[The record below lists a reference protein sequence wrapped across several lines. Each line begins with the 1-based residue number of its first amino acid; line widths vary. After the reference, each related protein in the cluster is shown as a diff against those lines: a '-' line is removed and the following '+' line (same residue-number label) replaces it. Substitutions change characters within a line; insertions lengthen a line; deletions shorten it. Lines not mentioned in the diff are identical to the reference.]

1 MTEMEKILVVDDL
14 ASIRKIVHKKMISE
28 GYSCEEAPDGETAL
42 KILSR
47 GDFGL
52 VLLDVS
58 MPGKSGTDVL
68 NEIITRH
75 PDVSVIMITSRD
87 DAETVIETMKMGA
100 SDYIIKPVNLNELPV
115 RVRKALDRRR
125 LVLENKEYRLHL
137 EDKVREQ
144 TEKIHNAFLNSI
156 TSLAFAL
163 EARDKYTSGHSQR
176 VSKISLLICRRLGL
190 DQDYVEKVT
199 LAGLVHDIGKI
210 GIKEAILMKKDRLTE
225 EEYSHIMAHSVIG
238 EHILRPAIDDQEI
251 LKIVRHHHERYNG
264 SGYPDGLTR
273 QQIPLGA
280 RILAV
285 ADIYDA
291 MTSDRPYRKA
301 MNPVTAIEELK
312 KQTRRML
319 DPMVVDAFFQ
329 IAGGSAEPV
338 KKKKKPPS
346 KTRKRTFSTQVQL

>member
-1 MTEMEKILVVDDL
+1 MEMEKILVVDDL
-14 ASIRKIVHKKMISE
+14 ASIRKIVYRKLMSE
-28 GYSCEEAPDGETAL
+28 GYSCQDAPDGETAL
-42 KILSR
+42 EILA
-47 GDFGL
+47 GEEFDL

-58 MPGKSGTDVL
+58 MPGKSGVDILSEV
-68 NEIITRH
+68 ITRY
-75 PDVSVIMITSRD
+75 PDISVIMVTSRD

-100 SDYIIKPVNLNELPV
+100 CDYIIKPVNLAELPI
-115 RVRKALDRRR
+115 RVRKALDRRK
-125 LVLENKEYRLHL
+125 LILENKEYRLHL
-137 EDKVREQ
+137 EDKVKEQ

-176 VSKISLLICRRLGL
+176 VSKIALLICRRLGL
-190 DQDYVEKVT
+190 RQDYVEKVT

-210 GIKEAILMKKDRLTE
+210 GIKEAILMKRDQLTE

-251 LKIVRHHHERYNG
+251 LKIVRHHHEKYNG
-264 SGYPDGLTR
+264 TGYPDGLSR

-301 MNPVTAIEELK
+301 MSPVAAIDELK
-312 KQTRRML
+312 KQTRHMF
-319 DPMVVDAFFQ
+319 DPVVVDAFFQ
-329 IAGGSAEPV
+329 IVSGTQAPV
-338 KKKKKPPS
+338 KKKRKSPS
-346 KTRKRTFSTQVQL
+346 RTT

>member
-1 MTEMEKILVVDDL
+1 MGKILVVDDL
-14 ASIRKIVHKKMISE
+14 ASIRKIVARKLVSE
-28 GYSCEEAPDGETAL
+28 GYSCEEAPDAETAL
-42 KILSR
+42 EKLAAEE
-47 GDFGL
+47 FGL
-52 VLLDVS
+52 ALLDVS
-58 MPGKSGTDVL
+58 MPGRSGMDVL
-68 NEIITRH
+68 SEVVSRY
-75 PDVSVIMITSRD
+75 PDMSVIMVTSRD

-100 SDYIIKPVNLNELPV
+100 CDYIIKPVNLNELPI

-125 LVLENKEYRLHL
+125 LILENKEYRLHL
-137 EDKVREQ
+137 EDKVKEQ

-176 VSKISLLICRRLGL
+176 VSKIALLICRRLGL
-190 DQDYVEKVT
+190 AQDYVEKVT

-210 GIKEAILMKKDRLTE
+210 GIKEAILMKTDRLTD

-238 EHILRPAIDDQEI
+238 EHILRPAIDDEEI

-301 MNPVTAIEELK
+301 MSPVAAIEELK
-312 KQTRRML
+312 KQTRHMF
-319 DPMVVDAFFQ
+319 DPVVVDAFFQ
-329 IAGGSAEPV
+329 ISSGTAAPV
-338 KKKKKPPS
+338 KRRKKLAT
-346 KTRKRTFSTQVQL
+346 KTPAKS

>member
-1 MTEMEKILVVDDL
+1 MEHVLVVDDL
-14 ASIRKIVHKKMISE
+14 ASVRKIVSRKLISE
-28 GYSCEEAPDGETAL
+28 GYKCREVPDGDTA
-42 KILSR
+42 IEAIADSEY
-47 GDFGL
+47 DL

-58 MPGKSGTDVL
+58 MPGKSGIDVL
-68 NEIITRH
+68 NEIIAKY
-75 PDVSVIMITSRD
+75 PDTSVIMVTSRD

-100 SDYIIKPVNLNELPV
+100 CDYIIKPVNLNELPI

-137 EDKVREQ
+137 EDKVKEQ
-144 TEKIHNAFLNSI
+144 TEKIHDAFLNSI

-176 VSKISLLICRRLGL
+176 VSKIALLICRRLGL
-190 DQDYVEKVT
+190 KQDYTEKVA

-210 GIKEAILMKKDRLTE
+210 GIKESILMKEEQLTE

-238 EHILRPAIDDQEI
+238 EHILRPAIDDEEI

-264 SGYPDGLTR
+264 TGYPDGLTK
-273 QQIPLGA
+273 QNIPMGA

-301 MNPVTAIEELK
+301 MKPNVAITELK
-312 KQTRRML
+312 KQARHMF
-319 DPMVVDAFFQ
+319 DPVVVDAFFH
-329 IAGGSAEPV
+329 IASGSVADTPKRKSTMV
-338 KKKKKPPS
+338 KMKK
-346 KTRKRTFSTQVQL
+346 

>member
-1 MTEMEKILVVDDL
+1 M
-14 ASIRKIVHKKMISE
+14 RKQRWKNWPRKNSVWRYWTYPCPGGPVWISR
-28 GYSCEEAPDGETAL
+28 YPD
-42 KILSR
+42 
-47 GDFGL
+47 
-52 VLLDVS
+52 
-58 MPGKSGTDVL
+58 M
-68 NEIITRH
+68 
-75 PDVSVIMITSRD
+75 SVIMVTSRD

-100 SDYIIKPVNLNELPV
+100 CDYIIKPVNLNELPI

-125 LVLENKEYRLHL
+125 LILENKEYRLHL
-137 EDKVREQ
+137 EDKVKEQ

-176 VSKISLLICRRLGL
+176 VSKIALLICRRLGL
-190 DQDYVEKVT
+190 AQDYVEKVT

-210 GIKEAILMKKDRLTE
+210 GIKEAILMKTDRLTD

-238 EHILRPAIDDQEI
+238 EHILRPAIDDEEI

-301 MNPVTAIEELK
+301 MSPVAAIEELK
-312 KQTRRML
+312 KQTRHMF
-319 DPMVVDAFFQ
+319 DPVVVDAFFQ
-329 IAGGSAEPV
+329 ISSGTAAPV
-338 KKKKKPPS
+338 KRRKKLAT
-346 KTRKRTFSTQVQL
+346 KTPAKS

>member
-1 MTEMEKILVVDDL
+1 METEKILVVDDL
-14 ASIRKIVHKKMISE
+14 ASIRKIVYRKLMSE
-28 GYSCEEAPDGETAL
+28 GYSCQEAPDGETAL
-42 KILSR
+42 EILA
-47 GDFGL
+47 GEEFDL

-58 MPGKSGTDVL
+58 MPGKSGVDVL
-68 NEIITRH
+68 SEIITRY
-75 PDVSVIMITSRD
+75 PDISVIMVTSRD
-87 DAETVIETMKMGA
+87 DAETVIETMKIGA
-100 SDYIIKPVNLNELPV
+100 CDYIIKPVNLAELPI
-115 RVRKALDRRR
+115 RVRKALDRRK
-125 LVLENKEYRLHL
+125 LILENKEYRLHL
-137 EDKVREQ
+137 EDKVKEQ

-176 VSKISLLICRRLGL
+176 VSKIALLICRRLGL
-190 DQDYVEKVT
+190 RQDYVEKVT

-210 GIKEAILMKKDRLTE
+210 GIKEAILMKRDQLTE

-251 LKIVRHHHERYNG
+251 LKIVRHHHEKYNG
-264 SGYPDGLTR
+264 TGYPDGLSR

-301 MNPVTAIEELK
+301 MSPVAAIDELK
-312 KQTRRML
+312 KQTRHMF
-319 DPMVVDAFFQ
+319 DPVVVDAFFQ
-329 IAGGSAEPV
+329 IVSGTQAPV
-338 KKKKKPPS
+338 KKKRKSPS
-346 KTRKRTFSTQVQL
+346 RIP

>member
-1 MTEMEKILVVDDL
+1 MEKILVVDDL
-14 ASIRKIVHKKMISE
+14 ASIRKIVFRKLTSE

-42 KILSR
+42 EILAKEE
-47 GDFGL
+47 FGL

-58 MPGKSGTDVL
+58 MPGKVGTDVL
-68 NEIITRH
+68 SEVITH
-75 PDVSVIMITSRD
+75 YPDLSVIMVTSRD

-100 SDYIIKPVNLNELPV
+100 CDYIIKPVNLNELPI

-125 LVLENKEYRLHL
+125 LILENKEYRLHL
-137 EDKVREQ
+137 EDKVKEQ
-144 TEKIHNAFLNSI
+144 TEKIHNTFLNSI

-176 VSKISLLICRRLGL
+176 VSKIALLICRRLGL
-190 DQDYVEKVT
+190 GQDYVEKVT

-210 GIKEAILMKKDRLTE
+210 GIKEAILMKTDQLTE

-251 LKIVRHHHERYNG
+251 LKVVRHHHERYNG

-301 MNPVTAIEELK
+301 MSPVSAIDELK
-312 KQTRRML
+312 KQTRHMF
-319 DPMVVDAFFQ
+319 DPVVVDAFFQ
-329 IAGGSAEPV
+329 ISSGTAAPV
-338 KKKKKPPS
+338 KKKKKSPAKS
-346 KTRKRTFSTQVQL
+346 

>member
-1 MTEMEKILVVDDL
+1 MEKILVVDDL
-14 ASIRKIVHKKMISE
+14 ASIRKIVFRKLTSE
-28 GYSCEEAPDGETAL
+28 GFSCEEAPDGETAL
-42 KILSR
+42 EILAKEE
-47 GDFGL
+47 FGL

-58 MPGKSGTDVL
+58 MPGKVGTDVL
-68 NEIITRH
+68 SEVITH
-75 PDVSVIMITSRD
+75 YPDLSVIMVTSRD

-100 SDYIIKPVNLNELPV
+100 CDYIIKPVNLNELPI

-125 LVLENKEYRLHL
+125 LILENKEYRLHL
-137 EDKVREQ
+137 EDKVKEQ
-144 TEKIHNAFLNSI
+144 TEKIHNTFLNSI

-176 VSKISLLICRRLGL
+176 VSKIALLICRRLGL
-190 DQDYVEKVT
+190 GQDYVEKVT

-210 GIKEAILMKKDRLTE
+210 GIKEAILMKTDHLTE

-264 SGYPDGLTR
+264 SGYPDGLSR

-301 MNPVTAIEELK
+301 MSPVSAIDELK
-312 KQTRRML
+312 KQTRHMF
-319 DPMVVDAFFQ
+319 DPVVVDAFFQ
-329 IAGGSAEPV
+329 ISSGTAAPV
-338 KKKKKPPS
+338 KKKKKSPAKS
-346 KTRKRTFSTQVQL
+346 

>member
-1 MTEMEKILVVDDL
+1 M
-14 ASIRKIVHKKMISE
+14 
-28 GYSCEEAPDGETAL
+28 
-42 KILSR
+42 
-47 GDFGL
+47 
-52 VLLDVS
+52 
-58 MPGKSGTDVL
+58 DVL
-68 NEIITRH
+68 SEVVSRY
-75 PDVSVIMITSRD
+75 PDMSVIMVTSRD

-100 SDYIIKPVNLNELPV
+100 CDYIIKPVNLNELPI

-125 LVLENKEYRLHL
+125 LILENKEYRLHL
-137 EDKVREQ
+137 EDKVKEQ

-176 VSKISLLICRRLGL
+176 VSKIALLICRRLGL
-190 DQDYVEKVT
+190 AQDYVEKVT

-210 GIKEAILMKKDRLTE
+210 GIKEAILMKTDRLTD

-238 EHILRPAIDDQEI
+238 EHILRPAIDDEEI

-301 MNPVTAIEELK
+301 MSPVAAIEELK
-312 KQTRRML
+312 KQTRHMF
-319 DPMVVDAFFQ
+319 DPVVVDAFFQ
-329 IAGGSAEPV
+329 ISSGTAAPV
-338 KKKKKPPS
+338 KRRKKLAT
-346 KTRKRTFSTQVQL
+346 KTPAKS

>member
-1 MTEMEKILVVDDL
+1 MEKILVVDDL
-14 ASIRKIVHKKMISE
+14 ASIRKIVFRKLTSE
-28 GYSCEEAPDGETAL
+28 GYSCTEVPDGDTAL
-42 KILSR
+42 KTLATEE
-47 GDFGL
+47 FGL
-52 VLLDVS
+52 ALLDVS
-58 MPGKSGTDVL
+58 MPGKSGMEVL
-68 NEIITRH
+68 SEIIVRY
-75 PDVSVIMITSRD
+75 PDMSVIMVTSRD

-100 SDYIIKPVNLNELPV
+100 CDYLIKPVNLNELPI

-125 LVLENKEYRLHL
+125 LILENKEYRLHL
-137 EDKVREQ
+137 EDKVKEQ
-144 TEKIHNAFLNSI
+144 TEIIHTTFLNSI

-176 VSKISLLICRRLGL
+176 VSKIALLICRRLGL
-190 DQDYVEKVT
+190 GQDYVEKVT

-210 GIKEAILMKKDRLTE
+210 GIKEAILMKKDRLTD

-238 EHILRPAIDDQEI
+238 EHILRPAIDDEEI
-251 LKIVRHHHERYNG
+251 LNIVRHHHERYNG

-301 MNPVTAIEELK
+301 MNPVAAIEELK
-312 KQTRRML
+312 KQTRHML
-319 DPMVVDAFFQ
+319 DPVVVDAFFQ
-329 IAGGSAEPV
+329 IASGTAAPV
-338 KKKKKPPS
+338 KKRKKTIAKS
-346 KTRKRTFSTQVQL
+346 